1 MKRIAVITGAS
12 SGMGRRFVETCGEM
26 GPFDEVWAIARSRDK
41 LVELQAVSPYPVR
54 ALPLDLTDRKSFD
67 VYAKA
72 LSEAPVEVGLLV
84 NASGFGK
91 FQAIEDT
98 PLAENLNMVD
108 LNCQALQAL
117 CQLTVPRMGAGSR
130 IINIASVAAYQP
142 IPYIGVYGASKAF
155 VLSYSRA
162 LSRELKKKGIT
173 VTAVC
178 PFWTKTAFFD
188 RAIAPDRDAVVK
200 HYAAMYDPKDI
211 VSRAWRDAKAGRDM
225 SKYGFVARF
234 QGVLAKLLPHSFVMT
249 YWMRQQKLT

>member
-117 CQLTVPRMGAGSR
+117 CQLTLPYMPRGSH

-142 IPYIGVYGASKAF
+142 IPYIDVYGASKAF

-162 LSRELKKKGIT
+162 LNRELKGRGVT

-178 PFWTKTAFFD
+178 PFWTRTAFFD
-188 RAIAPDRDAVVK
+188 RAIDPDKEPVVK
-200 HYAAMYDPKDI
+200 KYDAMYDPRD
-211 VSRAWRDAKAGRDM
+211 VVAQAWRDVKKGKDM
-225 SKYGFVARF
+225 SRFGAVARF
-234 QGVLAKLLPHSFVMT
+234 NGILAKLLPHSFVMS
-249 YWMRQQKLT
+249 YWMRQQKLN